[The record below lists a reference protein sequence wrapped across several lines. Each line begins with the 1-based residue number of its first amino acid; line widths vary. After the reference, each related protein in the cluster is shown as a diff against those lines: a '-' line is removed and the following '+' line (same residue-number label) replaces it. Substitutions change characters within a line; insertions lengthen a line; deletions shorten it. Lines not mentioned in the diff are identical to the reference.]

1 MICLSKIR
9 MSMHFPCPA
18 WTYGWQCLTVW
29 FCSKVVSGLFRL
41 SYDGRE
47 AWRAGTRVQDGK
59 QRFVQSRVPQNQCFI
74 MFHHV
79 SSCFI
84 RLRLNQVSSWFSW
97 FNLQFLCFIVCKT
110 IWTKCPISGQPHWL
124 LAHNIW
130 NTFFEHPRDDNK
142 DSLFK
147 NYWPQSPRDGGNY
160 FSNFLIGMTSLHLV

>member
-29 FCSKVVSGLFRL
+29 FCSKVVSGLFWL

-79 SSCFI
+79 LSGLGLI
-84 RLRLNQVSSWFSW
+84 RFHHDFHDSTCSFCV
-97 FNLQFLCFIVCKT
+97 
-110 IWTKCPISGQPHWL
+110 
-124 LAHNIW
+124 
-130 NTFFEHPRDDNK
+130 
-142 DSLFK
+142 SLFVK
-147 NYWPQSPRDGGNY
+147 LYELSAPFLDNPTGFWPITFGTH
-160 FSNFLIGMTSLHLV
+160 FLSTHEMTTRTAFLKITGRSLHEMAVTIF